1 MQKGGRWPL
10 AFDAALIP
18 FQGYLDGFL
27 IFVKK
32 QRCTKLL
39 RSKVTKERKEIKQER
54 QPKKH

>member
-10 AFDAALIP
+10 AFDAALTP

-32 QRCTKLL
+32 QRCIKQGN
-39 RSKVTKERKEIKQER
+39 KETKERN
-54 QPKKH
+54 